1 MNCSRHR
8 MFYYE
13 PFSHLS
19 DAMSQSHLVWIQRDG
34 KRAGEREISISHT
47 YLVFVLNKVCVLNH
61 LFPALPHQRLLFQ
74 FLAPIECAKNWWIN
88 WRVRKLVLWVEG
100 MLAVKA
106 RGRHDSGVAWWMFE
120 SQRLQSNPWASL
132 SKSSPN
138 RYMLLHDMDL
148 MDLTA
153 SGKKV

>member
-1 MNCSRHR
+1 

-13 PFSHLS
+13 PISHLS

-74 FLAPIECAKNWWIN
+74 FLAPIECLG
-88 WRVRKLVLWVEG
+88 LVDQ
-100 MLAVKA
+100 LAYEETCSVSGRDVGCKSQRKA
-106 RGRHDSGVAWWMFE
+106 R
-120 SQRLQSNPWASL
+120 
-132 SKSSPN
+132 
-138 RYMLLHDMDL
+138 
-148 MDLTA
+148 
-153 SGKKV
+153 